1 MNSIEISENKTLK
14 LQNVISKTMDLSNDN
29 PSSFDLEINKMN
41 TYIMTQ
47 GAKQIGPLIQ
57 YSGIDMNEKN
67 EMNFELKFMLQCDK
81 YFHSSDKD
89 YPMEPTVRV
98 TDCLYARYK
107 GPESKV
113 KFAFDKIGVYAFEND
128 IELQGSNYTIY
139 VSKNVEEETMVADI
153 FMPIK
158 K

>member
-1 MNSIEISENKTLK
+1 MNSIEISVNKTLK

-29 PSSFDLEINKMN
+29 PGSFDLEINKMN
-41 TYIMTQ
+41 TYIMTH

-57 YSGIDMNEKN
+57 YTGVDLNEKN

-81 YFHSSDKD
+81 YLDSHDKD
-89 YPMEPTVRV
+89 YAIEPTLRV

-113 KFAFDKIGVYAFEND
+113 KFAFDKLGVYAFEND